1 MVIMKRFIL
10 VIFFV
15 FVSINETLANTD
27 NVEIYADACEKI
39 IEGESKSSARLRA
52 SDKATFIAVKK
63 IKQIDELK
71 DKLSD
76 HDLNVMIYRFVDE
89 YVEDLSVQTIQDEG
103 NKICVEVKGRLNLS
117 QLNNIKAEFIKP
129 QNNDKENTSQEI
141 KEIVEEVKQEIK
153 IRPENPENLALV
165 CVKKLEYFNCSTS
178 LKYANI
184 LKKHIDGNPYF
195 YLTEDSEIADYVITP
210 KVLKAKVDS
219 LDASNKRLHMALVLE
234 IEGMETEIVSEYQNR
249 FVLFGAEEN
258 EQKIASRLIGKLMEQ
273 AGDGVV
279 RKIEHKEQQKL
290 ESKVLGRTLNQ

>member
-1 MVIMKRFIL
+1 MVVMKRFIL
-10 VIFFV
+10 VIFFA
-15 FVSINETLANTD
+15 FISINGALANTD
-27 NVEIYADACEKI
+27 KAEIYADACENI

-52 SDKATFIAVKK
+52 SDKATFMAVKK
-63 IKQIDELK
+63 TKQIDELK

-89 YVEDLSVQTIQDEG
+89 YVEDLSVKTTQDEE
-103 NKICVEVKGRLNLS
+103 NKICVEVKGLLNLS
-117 QLNNIKAEFIKP
+117 QLNNIKEEFIKP
-129 QNNDKENTSQEI
+129 QDNAQKDNSQDI
-141 KEIVEEVKQEIK
+141 KQIVEEVKQEIK
-153 IRPENPENLALV
+153 IMPENPESLALV
-165 CVKKLEYFNCSTS
+165 CVKKLEYFNGSSS

-195 YLTEDSEIADYVITP
+195 YLTEDAEIADYVITP
-210 KVLKAKVDS
+210 KVLKAKVDA

-234 IEGMETEIVSEYQNR
+234 IEGLDTEIVSEYQNR

-273 AGDGVV
+273 AGDGMV

-290 ESKVLGRTLNQ
+290 ENKVLGRTLN